1 MPPRLLLLLTA
12 VTLAAQSQPLP
23 PPGFHHLHLNSTVP
37 DAAIDFYTR
46 QFPSATRTT
55 FAGQPALKIATAY
68 ILFTKVKTPP
78 LTAPQSALWHFG
90 WHVPD
95 VHQSLAQFQ
104 QRPEVHLLP
113 LFTTEEGGTVFTSA
127 DTWPGANGSL
137 GRTKSEIA
145 EAKAQ
150 GLQPTHGAGFAYM
163 EGPDH
168 ALIEYQGNLPAER
181 FNHVHMYQKDP
192 YCAELWYRD
201 HLNAP
206 SKSTYTM
213 ATCKVP
219 RPEPGWPSLDLI
231 GTRRQP
237 AAVTFDGVAFTW
249 HVQQN
254 DTPLVSSRGQVMD
267 HIALSVPDLTPWL
280 AKLRSEGVK
289 FLRQP
294 YKLGGMRAVMIEGP
308 SREAIELIEAQKRD

>member
-1 MPPRLLLLLTA
+1 MPRRPILLAPLFLSTLLA
-12 VTLAAQSQPLP
+12 QPLP
-23 PPGFHHLHLNSTVP
+23 PPGFHHLHLNSTNP
-37 DAAIDFYTR
+37 QAAIDFYTR

-55 FAGQPALKIATAY
+55 FDSLPALKIGTAY
-68 ILFTKVKTPP
+68 VLFSKVKTPP
-78 LTAPQSALWHFG
+78 PTAPQTALWHFG

-113 LFTTEEGGTVFTSA
+113 LFTTEEGGSVFTSA

-145 EAKAQ
+145 AAKAQ
-150 GLQPTHGAGFAYM
+150 GIQPTHGAGFAYM

-168 ALIEYQGNLPAER
+168 ALIEYQGNFPAER
-181 FNHVHMYQKDP
+181 FNHVHMYQQDP
-192 YCAELWYRD
+192 YCAERWYRD

-206 SKSTYTM
+206 SKSTYTT

-219 RPEPGWPSLDLI
+219 RPDPGWPSLDRI

-237 AAVTFDGVAFTW
+237 ANVTFDGVSFTW
-249 HVQQN
+249 HVQQD
-254 DTPLVSSRGQVMD
+254 DTPLAPSRGQVMD
-267 HIALSVPDLTPWL
+267 HIAFSVPDLTPWI
-280 AKLRSEGVK
+280 AKLRKEGVR

-294 YKLGGMRAVMIEGP
+294 YKLGSMRAVMIEGP
-308 SREAIELIEAQKRD
+308 SREAIELIETGN